1 MPFRLACTAA
11 VSVASILLVLP
22 ASSAR
27 AQTQVDHVRYTY
39 ATVLSASP
47 AYETVRYPEQREECE
62 DERVIVR
69 ERDDGTAGAIVG
81 AIVGGVVGNQVGG
94 GSGRR
99 AATVAGAVA
108 GGTIG
113 RNVDRNNSPQ
123 RQYESTER
131 RCRIIEVVREERR
144 QAGFDVEYRLH
155 DEVYHARLPYDPG
168 HNLRVRVSVTPVE

>member
-1 MPFRLACTAA
+1 MALA
-11 VSVASILLVLP
+11 LP
-22 ASSAR
+22 ASAVL
-27 AQTQVDHVRYTY
+27 AQGNPDNVRYTY

-47 AYETVRYPEQREECE
+47 AFETVRYSEPREECE
-62 DERVIVR
+62 DQRVIYR
-69 ERDDGTAGAIVG
+69 ERDEGTAGAIVG

-123 RQYESTER
+123 RQYEGSER
-131 RCRIIEVVREERR
+131 RCRVVEVVREERR
-144 QAGFDVEYRLH
+144 QAGFDVEYRLY
-155 DEVYHARLPYDPG
+155 DEVFHARLPYDPG
-168 HNLRVRVSVTPVE
+168 NNLRVRVSVSPVE